1 MTQKTTTTASKQKL
15 LNNYLELAREFQS
28 QQMYAKAEETL
39 KLALDISPRNPRILS
54 ALINLYLK
62 QGWLEEAQR
71 LLQEI
76 LRRHKEFKYAYYL
89 RGKLHEARGNIAQA
103 IKSYQQALS
112 DKASDQ
118 FVLRRLI
125 PLLLERHKYQ
135 QALELIYHYRDIL
148 NNPDFMVTLEA
159 RALAQLGKPARASQ
173 LLRERV
179 MARPDV
185 KHFVYQYLKTFV
197 ENSRKSPRELYET
210 LRQTTPGLAELTPAE
225 LDGLE
230 AEYLIKNGKLEEAL
244 ELINTLIEREPQKAY
259 WQKRKAFLLLEL
271 ERQEAA
277 LPLLKE
283 LFLKDPTDVFV
294 RSSLESY
301 YLHRNKIREWKQLLK
316 ETFTLHPNRMEL
328 FGLIRRASLHQDWLA
343 GCQLTY
349 DRFKRQIRQLT
360 LEPLDPN
367 DQTFQKLPLYV
378 FENFVFYLAMN
389 DRIPDAATLWQFL
402 QERKERIN
410 LPFQEED
417 LRKAMPMWL
426 FALQFYFAFRKLEC
440 QPQFV
445 PARFQKEWIAAIFSI
460 EGNAI
465 FLEIKSLLHPPKRTI
480 KPLRKKSGG
489 YLWRLLEVTPD
500 QMVNTIPFVPLKQ
513 LRKALTELQQSL
525 TKKDDA

>member
-1 MTQKTTTTASKQKL
+1 MTSKPTATTSKQKL
-15 LNNYLELAREFQS
+15 LNHYLELAREFQA

-39 KLALDISPRNPRILS
+39 KLALETSPRNPRILS

-103 IKSYQQALS
+103 IKSYLQALS
-112 DKASDQ
+112 GKSGDQ

-125 PLLLERHKYQ
+125 PLLLERRKYH
-135 QALELIYHYRDIL
+135 QALELIQRYRQIL
-148 NNPDFMVTLEA
+148 KTPDFMVAQEA
-159 RALAQLGKPARASQ
+159 RALAALGKPARASQ

-179 MARPDV
+179 IARPDV

-197 ENSRKSPRELYET
+197 ESSRKSPKELYQT
-210 LRQTTPGLAELTPAE
+210 LRQTTPGLATLTESE

-301 YLHRNKIREWKQLLK
+301 YIHRNKVREWKQLLK
-316 ETFTLHPNRMEL
+316 ETFTLHPNRLEL
-328 FGLIRRASLHQDWLA
+328 FGLIRRASLHQDWLS

-349 DRFKRQIRQLT
+349 ENFKRQVRQLK
-360 LEPLDPN
+360 LELLDVA
-367 DQTFQKLPLYV
+367 DQTFRILPLYV
-378 FENFVFYLAMN
+378 FENFTFYLAMN
-389 DRIPDAATLWQFL
+389 DRIPDTQTLWQFL
-402 QERKERIN
+402 QERKERIH

-417 LRKAMPMWL
+417 LRKALPMWL
-426 FALQFYFAFRKLEC
+426 FALQFYFALRKLEYH
-440 QPQFV
+440 PQFV
-445 PARFQKEWIAAIFSI
+445 PARFQKEWIAAIFTLDERFIS
-460 EGNAI
+460 
-465 FLEIKSLLHPPKRTI
+465 LDVRYLLHPPKRRIT
-480 KPLRKKSGG
+480 PVRKKAGG
-489 YLWRLLEVTPD
+489 YLWRLIDVAPD
-500 QMVNTIPFVPLKQ
+500 QQVNTLPFVSLKQ
-513 LRKALTELQQSL
+513 MRQALHGLHQQL
-525 TKKDDA
+525 TRGQS